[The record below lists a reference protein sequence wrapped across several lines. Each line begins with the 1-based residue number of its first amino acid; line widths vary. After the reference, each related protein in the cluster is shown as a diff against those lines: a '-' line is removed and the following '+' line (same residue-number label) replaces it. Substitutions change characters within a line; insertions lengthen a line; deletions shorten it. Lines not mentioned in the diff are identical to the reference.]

1 MTYEELKLLQGLP
14 TVTKVHW
21 AHEKIREWYEHWN
34 GQVYVSFSG
43 GKDSTV
49 LLHLVRQLY
58 PEVPAVFVDTG
69 LEFPEIREFVKSVD
83 NVVWLKPKM
92 NFAQVLEK
100 YGYPVVSKE
109 TAQKISEVRT
119 TKSGYLKKLR
129 LGATRQ
135 GVPQKWRFLQ
145 DAPFPISHKCCDAL
159 KKRPLN
165 MYARTT
171 KRAGI
176 TGEMVVES
184 AARFQKYHR
193 SGGCNAFAAANPLSR
208 PLSIWTEED
217 IWACLRCG
225 IPYSKIYDMGYKRT
239 GCIFCMFG
247 LQFDPD
253 RFTRLAQTHPQL
265 HDYCMNKLKMREVID
280 FVQSGGKK

>member
-69 LEFPEIREFVKSVD
+69 LEFPEIRDFVKTIP

-92 NFAQVLEK
+92 NFKQVIEK

-109 TAQKISEVRT
+109 TAQKLHELRKTTSEKLIAIRT
-119 TKSGYLKKLR
+119 GCTRKS
-129 LGATRQ
+129 
-135 GVPQKWRFLQ
+135 VPRKWRFLQ
-145 DAPFPISHKCCDAL
+145 EAPFPISHKCCDVL
-159 KKRPLN
+159 KKQPLN
-165 MYARTT
+165 SYHKTNNRV
-171 KRAGI
+171 GI

-184 AARFQKYHR
+184 SARFRKFWNA
-193 SGGCNAFAAANPLSR
+193 GGCNAFTSPVPLSR
-208 PLSIWTEED
+208 PLSIWTEQD
-217 IWACLRCG
+217 IWNCLRCG

-247 LQFDPD
+247 LQFDPN
-253 RFTRLAQTHPQL
+253 RFTRLQETHPQL
-265 HDYCMNKLKMREVID
+265 HDYCMTQLGLREVID
-280 FVQSGGKK
+280 YVQSGG